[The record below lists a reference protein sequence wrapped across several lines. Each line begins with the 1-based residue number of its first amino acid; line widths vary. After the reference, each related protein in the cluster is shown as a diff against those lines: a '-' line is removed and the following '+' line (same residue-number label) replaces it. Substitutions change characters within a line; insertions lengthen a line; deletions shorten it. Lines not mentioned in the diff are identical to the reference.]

1 MKKNENICIKLS
13 HTLEFLLAIVVII
26 IVALGVVDTLRI
38 IYDLY
43 IVDFVNPVE
52 YEQLNNILGQILMLV
67 IGVEL
72 VVMLSLHKPIAVI
85 EVLLFAIAR
94 KLLLIPKTSSVLELL
109 LGVIAIGGIFAIKKY
124 LIKDDKVD
132 EVTDDEMYDAIM
144 FGHAQN
150 IEICKFIDGIVEEND
165 NLDLV
170 FMEKHLDIK

>member
-72 VVMLSLHKPIAVI
+72 VVMLSL
-85 EVLLFAIAR
+85 
-94 KLLLIPKTSSVLELL
+94 ELL

-132 EVTDDEMYDAIM
+132 EVTDDD
-144 FGHAQN
+144 
-150 IEICKFIDGIVEEND
+150 END

>member
-109 LGVIAIGGIFAIKKY
+109 LGVIAIGGM
-124 LIKDDKVD
+124 L
-132 EVTDDEMYDAIM
+132 
-144 FGHAQN
+144 
-150 IEICKFIDGIVEEND
+150 
-165 NLDLV
+165 
-170 FMEKHLDIK
+170 

>member
-85 EVLLFAIAR
+85 EFLLFDIAR

-132 EVTDDEMYDAIM
+132 EVTDDD
-144 FGHAQN
+144 
-150 IEICKFIDGIVEEND
+150 END

>member
-1 MKKNENICIKLS
+1 M
-13 HTLEFLLAIVVII
+13 
-26 IVALGVVDTLRI
+26 
-38 IYDLY
+38 
-43 IVDFVNPVE
+43 
-52 YEQLNNILGQILMLV
+52 GQILMLV

-132 EVTDDEMYDAIM
+132 EVTDDD
-144 FGHAQN
+144 
-150 IEICKFIDGIVEEND
+150 END